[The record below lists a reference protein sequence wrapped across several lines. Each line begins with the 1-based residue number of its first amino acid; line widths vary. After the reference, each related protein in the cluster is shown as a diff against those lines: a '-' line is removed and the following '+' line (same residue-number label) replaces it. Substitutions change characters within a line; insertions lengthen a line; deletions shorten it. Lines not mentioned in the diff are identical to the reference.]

1 MRLKR
6 HLLVGLV
13 LAGAIALG
21 LGTAAAETK
30 VRLDYAYYN
39 PVSLVLKDKGWL
51 QQDLAA
57 KGGWRRVGIEP
68 GQQQSARVPQCTQH

>member
-1 MRLKR
+1 
-6 HLLVGLV
+6 V

-39 PVSLVLKDKGWL
+39 PVSLVL
-51 QQDLAA
+51 
-57 KGGWRRVGIEP
+57 
-68 GQQQSARVPQCTQH
+68 